1 MEYINYIKDRGIRVG
16 IALNP
21 ETSTDEVKPYLKY
34 IHEVL
39 VMTVHPGYGGQEII
53 NETINKIKDLREYI
67 DENELDTEINCDGG
81 INSDTILKVKDA
93 GAETAVVGSAMINAI
108 DYKYMM
114 NKLKNT

>member
-1 MEYINYIKDRGIRVG
+1 
-16 IALNP
+16 
-21 ETSTDEVKPYLKY
+21 
-34 IHEVL
+34 
-39 VMTVHPGYGGQEII
+39 MTVHPGYGGQEII

>member
-1 MEYINYIKDRGIRVG
+1 MQKLEGVADDRI
-16 IALNP
+16 IAKKNWQAQ
-21 ETSTDEVKPYLKY
+21 S
-34 IHEVL
+34 
-39 VMTVHPGYGGQEII
+39 
-53 NETINKIKDLREYI
+53 KIKDLREYI